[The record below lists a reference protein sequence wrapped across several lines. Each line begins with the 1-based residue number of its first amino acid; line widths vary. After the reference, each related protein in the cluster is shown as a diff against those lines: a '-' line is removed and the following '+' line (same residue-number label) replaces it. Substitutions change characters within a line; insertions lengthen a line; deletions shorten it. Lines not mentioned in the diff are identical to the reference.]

1 MAAKLLEHI
10 LENSN
15 GKQRRAALVGLLL
28 LGLLVVLG
36 GIFRPQ
42 ATSHKGALALAD
54 GVLNVV
60 LLDPLFERFDSPG
73 TPAYLNL
80 LLAREFARKSGRTV
94 NLIKTDNRKRAVQQL
109 RSGDV
114 HLIVSNNIETSVYPF
129 PGIKS
134 ISLSEVGLLLVGVQ
148 GPSPAPD
155 GLAELSN
162 KSIAVDENS
171 GAAKIMLAHQD
182 DWPSIQLEQTRDRT
196 TPELMDM
203 VLSTEVQYAVIASN
217 EFLMFQHFF
226 PDLIAKYEFEGI
238 FTTGWLV
245 ASRDAVFSSEIEQF
259 VRDVKSSGRMQ
270 ALAELNQGHLWNFN
284 YADAVLFLDRVR
296 TLLPQYQQAFEQAGE
311 AYDLDWR
318 LLAAIAHQESHW
330 DPLATSPT
338 GVRGMMMLTRS
349 TAAEMGVTDR
359 LSASQSIDGGARY
372 FKRQHDLLTDEIHE
386 PHRSWIALASYNLG
400 RAHILRAQRLASDAG
415 SDPNDWQ
422 QLRYYI
428 RSLERTDSLL
438 TSTRLDRSNSGDA
451 TGNAS
456 DDTSTVKRL
465 QPLNGRGLEALKY
478 VDNVR
483 RYYDMLNWMGKQQ
496 NQKIE
501 DSLAGVDG

>member
-1 MAAKLLEHI
+1 MPDKLLEHI

-15 GKQRRAALVGLLL
+15 GKQRRAAFAGLCLL
-28 LGLLVVLG
+28 CVLLVFA
-36 GIFRPQ
+36 GIFRVQ
-42 ATSHKGALALAD
+42 AEAPKSAQALEGD
-54 GVLNVV
+54 VLNVV

-80 LLAREFARKSGRTV
+80 LLAREFATKTGRKV
-94 NLIKTDNRKRAVQQL
+94 NIIQTDSRKQAVNHL

-114 HLIVSNNIETSVYPF
+114 HLIVSNNVETSVYPF

-134 ISLSEVGLLLVGVQ
+134 ISLTEVGLLLVGVQ

-171 GAAKIMLAHQD
+171 GIGEIMLAHQD
-182 DWPSIQLEQTRDRT
+182 NWPSIQLEQTLDRT

-203 VLSTEVQYAVIASN
+203 VMSTEVQYAVIASN

-226 PDLIAKYEFEGI
+226 PDLIAKYEFQGI

-245 ASRDAVFSSEIEQF
+245 ASGDPVFSSEIEQF

-284 YADAVLFLDRVR
+284 YADAVLFLDRVDN
-296 TLLPQYQQAFEQAGE
+296 LLPQYQQAFEEAGD

-338 GVRGMMMLTRS
+338 GVRGIMMLTRS
-349 TAAEMGVTDR
+349 TAAEMGVSDR

-372 FKRQHDLLTDEIHE
+372 FKRLHELLTDEISE

-415 SDPNDWQ
+415 SNPNDWQ

-438 TSTRLDRSNSGDA
+438 TSTQPGQLGNSEVVDADSNSA
-451 TGNAS
+451 
-456 DDTSTVKRL
+456 VQQL

-496 NQKIE
+496 NNKIE

>member
-1 MAAKLLEHI
+1 MPAKLIEHI

-15 GKQRRAALVGLLL
+15 GKQRRAALAGLLGIGLLL
-28 LGLLVVLG
+28 VTV
-36 GIFRPQ
+36 GIFRADMPQ
-42 ATSHKGALALAD
+42 RSGALTLEGD
-54 GVLNVV
+54 VLNVV

-80 LLAREFARKSGRTV
+80 LLAREFARNTGRTI
-94 NLIKTDNRKRAVQQL
+94 NIIKTDSRKKAIQRL

-114 HLIVSNNIETSVYPF
+114 HLIIGNNVETAVYPF

-134 ISLSEVGLLLVGVQ
+134 ISLTEVGLLLVGVQ
-148 GPSPAPD
+148 GPSPAPS

-171 GAAKIMLAHQD
+171 GIGKIMLEHQD
-182 DWPSIQLEQTRDRT
+182 NWPSIQLVQTRDRT

-203 VLSTEVQYAVIASN
+203 VMSTEVQYAVIASN

-238 FTTGWLV
+238 YTTGWLL
-245 ASRDAVFSSEIEQF
+245 ASRDPVFSSEIEQF

-284 YADAVLFLDRVR
+284 YSDAVLFLDRVR
-296 TLLPQYQQAFEQAGE
+296 NLLPQYQQAFERAGDT
-311 AYDLDWR
+311 YNLDWN

-349 TAAEMGVTDR
+349 TAAEMGVSDR
-359 LSASQSIDGGARY
+359 LSATQSIDGGARY
-372 FKRQHDLLTDEIHE
+372 FRRQRDLLADDIHE

-400 RAHILRAQRLASDAG
+400 RAHILRAQRLARDAG
-415 SDPNDWQ
+415 SNPNDWQ

-428 RSLERTDSLL
+428 RSLERTDHLQ
-438 TSTRLDRSNSGDA
+438 TSYLPGGSSSGDTANNSNDNSA
-451 TGNAS
+451 TVNQ
-456 DDTSTVKRL
+456 L

-483 RYYDMLNWMGKQQ
+483 RYYDMLNWLGKQQ

-501 DSLAGVDG
+501 DSLAGMDG